1 MSVNLGSERK
11 NKSESCKDL
20 ESRRN
25 MAEVLVRM
33 VAKQGHLSVGFMTKH
48 CTHWIDFVYLNFST
62 SLMVSHHIWHSQS
75 I

>member
-1 MSVNLGSERK
+1 
-11 NKSESCKDL
+11 
-20 ESRRN
+20 
-25 MAEVLVRM
+25 MAEALVRM

-62 SLMVSHHIWHSQS
+62 SLMVSYHIWHSQS

>member
-48 CTHWIDFVYLNFST
+48 
-62 SLMVSHHIWHSQS
+62 
-75 I
+75 